1 MTRYKKLIL
10 KEFLVKFLHTDGD
23 IRTLKMNA
31 FDLENARGRFE
42 VNWCKDMK
50 ILNIIQNKSINVEKR
65 EIDISYS
72 KDKMFTTCYPESR
85 DGEEV
90 WRTMAEKM
98 DGAATVFNFEAKAII
113 KQIRDSGY
121 IVKKAIKTTGTIDQI
136 LKELTEDES

>member
-65 EIDISYS
+65 KSLECSKVLQLMDQDLSYS
-72 KDKMFTTCYPESR
+72 DALKTVLMEKDVNQKDLEN
-85 DGEEV
+85 EL
-90 WRTMAEKM
+90 
-98 DGAATVFNFEAKAII
+98 NI
-113 KQIRDSGY
+113 Y
-121 IVKKAIKTTGTIDQI
+121 I
-136 LKELTEDES
+136 